1 MSNVNRGSKK
11 STDSRASR
19 AAQSDSRV
27 DRKVSDDE
35 RLIAYRNAMYQSA
48 LPQLPEIDG
57 YHTCWLTTTN
67 PRDPIHGRLRLG
79 YELLKPEELGGI
91 HIDAIKT
98 GEHAGCIGV
107 NEMVAA
113 KLPMNLYQG
122 FMAESGHHAPA
133 REEARLRETAESIK
147 RQAENMGGRV
157 SIGDGMAEL
166 PDEDSAPPEPDF
178 Y

>member
-11 STDSRASR
+11 STDVRASR
-19 AAQSDSRV
+19 AAQSDSRA

-57 YHTCWLTTTN
+57 YHVCWLTTTN

-79 YELLKPEELGGI
+79 YELIKPEELSGL
-91 HIDAIKT
+91 HIETIKD
-98 GEHAGCIGV
+98 GEHAGLIGI

-113 KLPMNLYQG
+113 KLPMNLYQA
-122 FMAESGHHAPA
+122 FMAESGHKAPA
-133 REEARLRETAESIK
+133 REESRLRETAESIK
-147 RQAENMGGRV
+147 RQAESMGGRV
-157 SIGDGMAEL
+157 QIGDGMAEL
-166 PDEDSAPPEPDF
+166 RDEDSALPEPDF